1 MGLPSLGA
9 WGSAPDPWVQSN
21 RALLSKSYRS
31 NPQGSCSGQGLST
44 PRPCPQEPW
53 WEGSLAWTPGGR
65 GAALEEWGLVH
76 SSPAPPLRVAPFRPL
91 PWGPVEPRL

>member
-9 WGSAPDPWVQSN
+9 WGSAPDPWVRSS
-21 RALLSKSYRS
+21 RAHLSKSYRS

-53 WEGSLAWTPGGR
+53 WEGSLAWTPG
-65 GAALEEWGLVH
+65 AEGL
-76 SSPAPPLRVAPFRPL
+76 LWRNGG
-91 PWGPVEPRL
+91 WCTPRLHPLSR